1 MDRQAPNA
9 LTPARSYRAVPD
21 TVTGAGGGRP
31 STRTAA
37 TAAAPAQAVT
47 RRTAALAA
55 AATPVALAACGP
67 SGAPAGGESLPP
79 RAKGPVTIQVMDW
92 GTPEHDEVNKRFT
105 QANAHVTVVR
115 MTPTAG
121 QERHLKFETTLA
133 AGEPPDLFWMDAGRT
148 GDFREKK
155 ILRLLDPLI
164 KRDKFDIQDFF
175 PAAQSIYQ
183 FQGQNWGVL
192 FDVAPWLLVYNKTLF
207 EQKAVKPPTETWTWN
222 DLREAMLRLTSGG
235 TGEDAT
241 FGGAFSRRWATQ
253 TFVYQN
259 GGKVVDDLFTPA
271 RLLLDTKEALEG
283 INFHVDLYVRHN
295 AAVEDKEKTG
305 GFTAGQLWEGGRL
318 GLNFTSIWSHRKWT
332 QTLPFDWDQM
342 PPQQQKQR
350 ATIVSSAAYII
361 PQLSKFPEEAWG
373 LLKQLNGREAHT
385 LFAGTGTIMPGRR
398 SVTLSDAFL
407 KVPKPA
413 NMRAF
418 VQIMDYAKPPQLVHP
433 LENDFRKLWDTS
445 MAPVWEGRQAAS
457 TAMTEMARQANAMFE
472 AARK

>member
-1 MDRQAPNA
+1 MATR
-9 LTPARSYRAVPD
+9 RAVLL
-21 TVTGAGGGRP
+21 GAAG
-31 STRTAA
+31 
-37 TAAAPAQAVT
+37 
-47 RRTAALAA
+47 AALAA
-55 AATPVALAACGP
+55 PAVLAACGAP
-67 SGAPAGGESLPP
+67 GAPGAAGGDAQPQP
-79 RAKGPVTIQVMDW
+79 AKGPVTIQVMDW
-92 GTPEHDEVNKRFT
+92 GTPEHDEVNKRFM
-105 QANAHVTVVR
+105 QATPNVTVVR

-133 AGEPPDLFWMDAGRT
+133 AGEPPDVFWMDAGKT
-148 GDFREKK
+148 GEYREKK
-155 ILRLLDPLI
+155 ILLLLDPLI

-207 EQKAVKPPTETWTWN
+207 ERKAVKPPTESWTWN
-222 DLREAMLRLTSGG
+222 DLREALLRLTSGG
-235 TGEDAT
+235 TSDTDT
-241 FGGAFSRRWATQ
+241 FGAVFSRRWATQ

-259 GGKVVDDLFTPA
+259 GGKVVDDLYMPA
-271 RLLLDTKEALEG
+271 KLLLDSKEALEG
-283 INFHVDLYVRHN
+283 ITFHVDLYVKSN
-295 AAVEDKEKTG
+295 AAIEDPAKTG
-305 GFTAGQLWEGGRL
+305 GFTARQLWEAGRL
-318 GLNFTSIWSHRKWT
+318 GLNFTSIWSHRQWS
-332 QTLPFDWDQM
+332 QTLQFDWDQM

-361 PQLSKFPEEAWG
+361 PQLSKHPEAAWG
-373 LLKQLNGREAHT
+373 LLKALDGKEAHA

-433 LENDFRKLWDTS
+433 LEADFRKLWDTS
-445 MAPVWEGRQAAS
+445 MAPVWEGSQAAS
-457 TAMTEMARQANAMFE
+457 TAMADMARQANAMFQ
-472 AARK
+472 AAKR